1 MSASRIDSTGV
12 GGALRLSP
20 PPFEFS
26 SFGLHNSSG
35 RTERKGLVL
44 AGPSGSFLTRLR
56 RRLPGA
62 FRFAPL
68 HPMPWYVRTYS
79 TRAWFMW
86 ILRSTSGLL
95 HALSQHLVLLFR
107 VDQMPRW
114 DREKLTLC
122 GPLFVVCT
130 FSQGGIVRLGFGEV
144 VVSSSTDMVGKDE
157 IDGNADRA
165 RVHNAKGGKTHVAY
179 QDMVVDLA
187 EGYSS
192 RVDVSC

>member
-1 MSASRIDSTGV
+1 
-12 GGALRLSP
+12 
-20 PPFEFS
+20 
-26 SFGLHNSSG
+26 
-35 RTERKGLVL
+35 
-44 AGPSGSFLTRLR
+44 
-56 RRLPGA
+56 
-62 FRFAPL
+62 
-68 HPMPWYVRTYS
+68 MPWYVRTYS

-144 VVSSSTDMVGKDE
+144 VVSSSTDMVGE
-157 IDGNADRA
+157 NEVRGNADRA
-165 RVHNAKGGKTHVAY
+165 RVHNAKGGETHVAD
-179 QDMVVDLA
+179 QGMIVDLV
-187 EGYSS
+187 EGYPS
-192 RVDVSC
+192 RINISC